1 MDSTVGSSLF
11 FRPRLCRERYERGW
25 EGYKTL
31 VLGVFFVCERE
42 DCPFRDECLRNTA
55 QIDEKC
61 PAYAGMDASYYLL
74 SNSAQIE
81 VDSFLEG
88 SARYPTYSSITKY
101 LFQTNLHVPDGQKEA
116 LWDSIAFANFLQNY
130 QACFDTLDYARDAA
144 LLDASMPAFLQ
155 LLELLSPELLFV
167 FDTAVADCL
176 RAHNIPGLEY
186 VDYDDGWTL
195 PVHRFLYKVIPKMA
209 PADILASISK
219 GRASRFNHSQ
229 AVLREIIRLR
239 KPTKNLK
246 GNYLTRYVRPHIW
259 DKDFEQYLY
268 VESLH
273 FALSPKQKKALHQF
287 LVSLYQRGFIQ
298 MDHSLVFSE
307 NSPVKLA
314 QYEKDGLIV
323 ELYKW
328 LAKIEGQDKLDIPE
342 WIFAQALGIP
352 CKSDSEWRTIR
363 KKEYAK
369 HCDASAAPSRLRGLF
384 PELFR

>member
-25 EGYKTL
+25 EGYRTL

-61 PAYAGMDASYYLL
+61 PAYAGMDASYYRL

-101 LFQTNLHVPDGQKEA
+101 LLQTNLHVPDGQKEA
-116 LWDSIAFANFLQNY
+116 LWDSIAFANFLQNH
-130 QACFDTLDYARDAA
+130 QASFDTLDYARDSA

-155 LLELLSPELLFV
+155 LLEQLSPELLYV

-195 PVHRFLYKVIPKMA
+195 PVHRFLYRISAKMA

-239 KPTKNLK
+239 KHSANPKENA
-246 GNYLTRYVRPHIW
+246 LTRYVRPHIW

-268 VESLH
+268 LESLH
-273 FALSPKQKKALHQF
+273 FALSPKQKEALHRF
-287 LVSLYQRGFIQ
+287 LTALCQRGFIRTDQ
-298 MDHSLVFSE
+298 SLIFSE
-307 NSPVKLA
+307 NLPVKLA

-323 ELYKW
+323 ELFNW
-328 LAKIEGQDKLDIPE
+328 LARMEGQDKLDISE
-342 WIFAQALGIP
+342 WNFARALGVS
-352 CKSDSEWRTIR
+352 CTSDAEWRTIR

-369 HCDASAAPSRLRGLF
+369 HCDASAAPSRLRVLF
-384 PELFR
+384 PELF